1 MKILIIRF
9 KQIGDAVLS
18 SVLCNTLKKSFPNA
32 EIDYVLYEHISPLFQ
47 NHKYID
53 NVISITKEE
62 QKNPLKYILK
72 VWKVTRKK
80 YDIIIDIMS
89 TPKSEIFSL
98 FSMNSKYRIGRS
110 KKYRGFTYTNKVEEP
125 KYAKDKVDKFL
136 KLLDPLK
143 KEYNLIYDNQ
153 YTISITDKEKNLMR
167 ERMIEAGIDFSRP
180 VFACAINSRRPEKVY
195 DTEKMKVIIEQLI
208 KDLNAQ
214 IIFYYCSSEKEFV
227 KNIHK
232 KLNNNINIFSN
243 IKTNSIRE
251 LAMLLANCDL
261 FFGNEGGPRHI
272 AQSLDIPSFAIF
284 SPSAS
289 KKEWLSNACERHQG
303 VESKDMPSYTSS
315 LSREQKYAL
324 ITPEYVITKIKEIYN
339 KFVKKP
345 E

>member
-18 SVLCNTLKKSFPNA
+18 SVIYNTLKKSFPDS
-32 EIDYVLYEHISPLFQ
+32 EIDYVLYEHISPIFQ

-53 NVISITKEE
+53 NIISITKEE
-62 QKNPLKYILK
+62 QKNPLKYISK
-72 VWKVTRKK
+72 VWKVTRKN

-98 FSMNSKYRIGRS
+98 FSMNSKYRIGRA
-110 KKYRGFTYTNKVEEP
+110 KKYRGFFYTHKVKEP
-125 KYAKDKVDKFL
+125 KDAKDKVEKFL

-143 KEYNLIYDNQ
+143 KEYSLIYDNQ
-153 YTISITDKEKNLMR
+153 YTIFITAKEKEIMR
-167 ERMIEAGIDFSRP
+167 KRMIEAGVDFSRP
-180 VFACAINSRRPEKVY
+180 VFACAVNSRRPEKVY
-195 DTEKMKVIIEQLI
+195 DTEKMKIIIENLI

-214 IIFYYCSSEKEFV
+214 IIFYYCPSEEKFV
-227 KNIHK
+227 KTFHK
-232 KLNNNINIFSN
+232 NLGDYVNVFSN
-243 IKTNSIRE
+243 IKTKSIRE
-251 LAMLLANCDL
+251 LAILLANCDL

-284 SPSAS
+284 SPNAS

-303 VESKDMPSYTSS
+303 VESEDIPLYTSS
-315 LSREQKYAL
+315 LSRDEKYAL
-324 ITPEYVITKIKEIYN
+324 ITPEYVTVKIKEIYN

>member
-18 SVLCNTLKKSFPNA
+18 SVICNTLKKTFPNS
-32 EIDYVLYEHISPLFQ
+32 EIDYVLYEHISPIFQ

-53 NVISITKEE
+53 NIISITKEE
-62 QKNPLKYILK
+62 QRNPLKYISK

-98 FSMNSKYRIGRS
+98 FSMNSKYRIGRT
-110 KKYRGFTYTNKVEEP
+110 KKYRGFFYTHKVKEP
-125 KYAKDKVDKFL
+125 KDAKDKVDKFL

-143 KEYNLIYDNQ
+143 KEYNLIYNNQ
-153 YTISITDKEKNLMR
+153 YTISITAKEKEMMR
-167 ERMIEAGIDFSRP
+167 KRMIEAGIDFSKP
-180 VFACAINSRRPEKVY
+180 VFACAVNSRRPEKVY
-195 DTEKMKVIIEQLI
+195 DTEKMKIIIENLI
-208 KDLNAQ
+208 KKLNAQ
-214 IIFYYCSSEKEFV
+214 IIFYYCPSEEKFV
-227 KNIHK
+227 KTFHK
-232 KLNNNINIFSN
+232 NLGDYANVFSN
-243 IKTNSIRE
+243 IKTKSIRE

-272 AQSLDIPSFAIF
+272 AQSLDIPSFAVF

-303 VESKDMPSYTSS
+303 VEPEDMPLYDSS
-315 LSREQKYAL
+315 LSREEKYAL
-324 ITPEYVITKIKEIYN
+324 ITPKYVVTKIKEIYN

>member
-18 SVLCNTLKKSFPNA
+18 SVICNTLKKTFPDS
-32 EIDYVLYEHISPLFQ
+32 EIDYVLYEHISPIFQ

-53 NVISITKEE
+53 NIISITKEE
-62 QKNPLKYILK
+62 QKNPLKYISK

-98 FSMNSKYRIGRS
+98 FSMNSKYRIGRA
-110 KKYRGFTYTNKVEEP
+110 KKYRGVFYTHKVKEP
-125 KYAKDKVDKFL
+125 KDAKDKVDKFL

-143 KEYNLIYDNQ
+143 KEYNLIYNNQ
-153 YTISITDKEKNLMR
+153 YTVSITAKEKEMMR
-167 ERMIEAGIDFSRP
+167 KRMIEAGIDFSKP
-180 VFACAINSRRPEKVY
+180 VFACAVNSRRPEKVY
-195 DTEKMKVIIEQLI
+195 DTEKMKIIIENLI
-208 KDLNAQ
+208 KELNAQ
-214 IIFYYCSSEKEFV
+214 IIFYYCPSEEKFV
-227 KNIHK
+227 KTFHK
-232 KLNNNINIFSN
+232 NLGDYANVFSN
-243 IKTNSIRE
+243 IKTKSIRE
-251 LAMLLANCDL
+251 LAILLANCDL

-303 VESKDMPSYTSS
+303 VEPQDMPLYSHS
-315 LSREQKYAL
+315 LSREEKYAL
-324 ITPEYVITKIKEIYN
+324 ITPEYIIAKIEEIYN
-339 KFVKKP
+339 NFVKRG
-345 E
+345 

>member
-18 SVLCNTLKKSFPNA
+18 SVICNTLKKTFPDS
-32 EIDYVLYEHISPLFQ
+32 EIDYVLYEHICPLFQ
-47 NHKYID
+47 SHKYID
-53 NVISITKEE
+53 NIIPITGEE
-62 QKNPLKYILK
+62 QKNPLKYISK

-98 FSMNSKYRIGRS
+98 FSMNSKYRIGRV
-110 KKYRGFTYTNKVEEP
+110 KKYRGFFYTHKVKEP
-125 KYAKDKVDKFL
+125 KDAKDKVEKFL

-143 KEYNLIYDNQ
+143 KKYSLIYDNQ
-153 YTISITDKEKNLMR
+153 YTISITAKEKEMMR
-167 ERMIEAGIDFSRP
+167 KRMIEAGIDFTQP
-180 VFACAINSRRPEKVY
+180 VFACAVNSRRPEKVY
-195 DTEKMKVIIEQLI
+195 DTEKMKIIIENLI
-208 KDLNAQ
+208 KDLNVQ
-214 IIFYYCSSEKEFV
+214 IIFYYSPSEEKFV
-227 KNIHK
+227 KTFHK
-232 KLNNNINIFSN
+232 NLGDYANVFSN
-243 IKTNSIRE
+243 IKTKSIRD
-251 LAMLLANCDL
+251 LAMLLSNCDL

-284 SPSAS
+284 SPNAS

-303 VESKDMPSYTSS
+303 VESEDMPLYISS
-315 LSREQKYAL
+315 LSRDEKYAL
-324 ITPEYVITKIKEIYN
+324 ITPEYVTAKIKELYN

>member
-18 SVLCNTLKKSFPNA
+18 SVICNTLKKTFPDS
-32 EIDYVLYEHISPLFQ
+32 EIDYVLYEHICPIFQ

-53 NVISITKEE
+53 NIIPITREE
-62 QKNPLKYILK
+62 QKNPLKYIYK

-89 TPKSEIFSL
+89 TPKSEFFSL
-98 FSMNSKYRIGRS
+98 FSMNSRYRIGRM
-110 KKYRGFTYTNKVEEP
+110 KKYRGLFYTNKVTEP
-125 KYAKDKVDKFL
+125 EYAKDKADKFL

-143 KEYNLIYDNQ
+143 KEYNLIYDNN
-153 YTISITDKEKNLMR
+153 YTLSVTNKEKEFMKK
-167 ERMIEAGIDFSRP
+167 RMKEAGVDFSRP
-180 VFACAINSRRPEKVY
+180 IFACAVNSRRPEKIY
-195 DTEKMKVIIEQLI
+195 DTDKMIQVVKQLI

-214 IIFYYCSSEKEFV
+214 IIFYYCPSEKEFV
-227 KNIHK
+227 KNIHN
-232 KLNNNINIFSN
+232 KLDNNINIFSN
-243 IKTNSIRE
+243 IETDSIRE
-251 LAMLLANCDL
+251 LGMLLSNCDI

-303 VESKDMPSYTSS
+303 VEPEDMPLYNPS
-315 LSREQKYAL
+315 LSREEKYAL
-324 ITPEYVITKIKEIYN
+324 ITPEYIITKVKEIYN
-339 KFVKKP
+339 KFIKKT